1 MICLMT
7 EQKIMKIIVI
17 TVFIMIGKCQIKECE
32 SVIGCLECE
41 VPNICDACN
50 EGNNFMPVDDNGQ
63 CQCP

>member
-1 MICLMT
+1 
-7 EQKIMKIIVI
+7 
-17 TVFIMIGKCQIKECE
+17 MIGKCQIKDCE